1 MVKFPCEN
9 THDAMKMK
17 ERGYPPLLWGNYV
30 FFPLPTVRNSEVSFV
45 DDIRY
50 QMERHAIHQYSNFFR
65 YPLPKMISDWTREY
79 ATVRE
84 LDPNMVLLSSMGGI
98 SGADRG
104 LTQIQTGEGRLNNLS
119 LLIFVSAESGSGKS
133 SAMQPVLDAYTA
145 FEEEE
150 YATLERQIA
159 TQDAL
164 KAVLQQQRKDAI
176 KYAADTGHLEPLEKL
191 SFQLNGLNMKKRT
204 QLPRL
209 FVNDVTSASLSE
221 AVSRWGYANV
231 MDPDGTS
238 LDLNTYRQIAKYWS
252 GEGNAQLRVTRDS
265 SVVRQP
271 FISCVVFTQPRFF
284 QKLVLAEDQRAMGI
298 TARSLLYVCPP
309 SRPRGNRKRGVNEG
323 LMRSFPNKLRMLL
336 QNSAYTSDGARPPK
350 ESFTLNLKEWRHS
363 EHSIRGWETKS
374 NTVKGY
380 ETGAFVQRSKRIG
393 WQAFSIPVSMT
404 LPGRRVFRLK
414 RWKWLLTSCGQC
426 MIA

>member
-1 MVKFPCEN
+1 MF
-9 THDAMKMK
+9 
-17 ERGYPPLLWGNYV
+17 

-323 LMRSFPNKLRMLL
+323 LMRSFQNKLGSGLV
-336 QNSAYTSDGARPPK
+336 N
-350 ESFTLNLKEWRHS
+350 
-363 EHSIRGWETKS
+363 
-374 NTVKGY
+374 
-380 ETGAFVQRSKRIG
+380 
-393 WQAFSIPVSMT
+393 
-404 LPGRRVFRLK
+404 
-414 RWKWLLTSCGQC
+414 
-426 MIA
+426 